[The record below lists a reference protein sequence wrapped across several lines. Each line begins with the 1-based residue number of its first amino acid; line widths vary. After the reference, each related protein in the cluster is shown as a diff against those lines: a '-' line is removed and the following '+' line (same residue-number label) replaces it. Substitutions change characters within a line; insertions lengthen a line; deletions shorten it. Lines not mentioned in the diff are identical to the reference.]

1 MPGKYYIYIPFDT
14 RTVTQLEDAAR
25 QWRENRLS
33 YKFDNPDRK
42 TPNLIRHG
50 RERISDK
57 IHESPDQY
65 TLYVLAHC
73 NRTVISN
80 TNNIF
85 GSSRETLSPSG
96 LANRMIRDGLPK
108 SIINLKMY
116 ACNSGVAAANA
127 KHSFGEL
134 LYHALITRGYDS
146 LRPSAYLT
154 PLRAATVDPKTGHKR
169 TATGIRPS
177 TVRVQWP

>member
-14 RTVTQLEDAAR
+14 GIETQLEDAAR

-33 YKFDNPDRK
+33 YRLDNPDRK
-42 TPNLIRHG
+42 TPNLIIHG
-50 RERISDK
+50 RERISGR

-85 GSSRETLSPSG
+85 GTGRETLSPSG
-96 LANRMIRDGLPK
+96 LANRMIRDGLPGN
-108 SIINLKMY
+108 ITNLKMY
-116 ACNSGVAAANA
+116 ACNSGVAAENA
-127 KHSFGEL
+127 RHSFGEL
-134 LYHALITRGYDS
+134 LYHALLTRGYDS
-146 LRPSAYLT
+146 LRLSAYRT
-154 PLRAATVDPKTGHKR
+154 PLRAATVDPGTGHKR
-169 TATGIRPS
+169 TETGNRPS
-177 TVRVQWP
+177 AVRIQWP